1 MFDPMMHDTPP
12 AENPAVQEAIGNL
25 LTGILRGIEERS
37 ENEESRLSAGLMRR
51 SKELTD
57 LAMRKM
63 SRFAGDKTGTVTLDT
78 LKAANEAL
86 DRATA
91 ILTDFLTEHPAPELT
106 CFDRDVT
113 PIRPL

>member
-1 MFDPMMHDTPP
+1 MLELVRGVEKHAEKEDTR
-12 AENPAVQEAIGNL
+12 
-25 LTGILRGIEERS
+25 LTS
-37 ENEESRLSAGLMRR
+37 GLMRR
-51 SKELTD
+51 SMELID
-57 LAMRKM
+57 LTHDKLM
-63 SRFAGDKTGTVTLDT
+63 RFAGDKTGTVTLDT

>member
-1 MFDPMMHDTPP
+1 MALMTD
-12 AENPAVQEAIGNL
+12 L
-25 LTGILRGIEERS
+25 LRHVEEHS
-37 ENEESRLSAGLMRR
+37 ENEDSRLSAGLMRR

-57 LAMRKM
+57 TVMKKI
-63 SRFAGDKTGTVTLDT
+63 SRFAGDKTGTVTVDT
-78 LKAANEAL
+78 LKAANEAVE
-86 DRATA
+86 RATA

>member
-12 AENPAVQEAIGNL
+12 AEKRAAQEAVMAL
-25 LTGILRGIEERS
+25 MTDILRHVEEHS
-37 ENEESRLSAGLMRR
+37 ENEESRLGAGLMRR
-51 SKELTD
+51 SKELSETVTK
-57 LAMRKM
+57 KM
-63 SRFAGDKTGTVTLDT
+63 TRFAGDKTGTVTVDT

-91 ILTDFLTEHPAPELT
+91 ILTDFLNEHPAPELT